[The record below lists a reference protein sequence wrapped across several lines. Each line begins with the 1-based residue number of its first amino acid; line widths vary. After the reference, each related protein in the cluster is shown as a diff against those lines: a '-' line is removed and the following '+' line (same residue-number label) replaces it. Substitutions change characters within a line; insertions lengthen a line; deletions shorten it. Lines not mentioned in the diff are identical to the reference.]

1 MSMPCYIEKALTKFQ
16 HEPPQCPQHS
26 PHAWTAPTYGLFFLS
41 SSPKTRPRHQIP
53 TQQSHRPTTIHVHS
67 SIMKSV
73 LSSATEAETGALFY
87 NAKEGQISNHTR
99 RKGLPQ
105 PPNHIQTTLAPP
117 VSPTTPSSN
126 DDPRQLI
133 CNSTGS
139 IKDRVAQGQFLVHW
153 RRGVDNLAD
162 YSSNITLLLIPN
174 LTEIWQRK
182 LFKIDD

>member
-1 MSMPCYIEKALTKFQ
+1 MSPTLTSRLDGTHLRPFLSQQLPKDPTKTPDPNAT
-16 HEPPQCPQHS
+16 EPPPNNG
-26 PHAWTAPTYGLFFLS
+26 A
-41 SSPKTRPRHQIP
+41 
-53 TQQSHRPTTIHVHS
+53 IHVHS